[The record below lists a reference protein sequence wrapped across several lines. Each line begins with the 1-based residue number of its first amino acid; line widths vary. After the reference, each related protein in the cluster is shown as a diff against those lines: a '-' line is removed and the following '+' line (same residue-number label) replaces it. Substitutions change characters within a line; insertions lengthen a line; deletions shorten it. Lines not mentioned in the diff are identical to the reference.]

1 MNDTN
6 IVSKVL
12 VQEDAS
18 VQDTLRCFLSDNHL
32 IGLKASESNLME
44 MLATN
49 TDLGAIF
56 ISDHSVANGKQ
67 GLELGLEIH
76 NSRPELPIFYR
87 SEEQDV
93 SLEHPYINA
102 FAGVYSFANM
112 DNLTKLVNSHLFIN
126 HYPMPLIRGI
136 QQISEAAF
144 GNVIQGVRVQTDAP
158 YLVKDQIIFGELLSL
173 IPLESSW
180 CRGTMMLQ
188 TTQQEV
194 MDMIAAGKTHL
205 KTDTTDFRQVNE
217 VLNEVTN
224 LIWGRIKA
232 EFFANADHNENVTT
246 RIQVPTLVNHQEKY
260 ISFGS
265 HDPQLCFKYNI
276 IDDSAGLPSIVV
288 YQKMVFNLSWSPE
301 EFKES
306 DKATDELVESGELE
320 FF

>member
-1 MNDTN
+1 MSETN

-18 VQDTLRCFLSDNHL
+18 VEGALRHFLSDNHL
-32 IGLKASESNLME
+32 VGLKASESNLME
-44 MLATN
+44 MLASN

-56 ISDHSVANGKQ
+56 ISEQSVANGKK
-67 GLELGLEIH
+67 GLDLGLAIH

-87 SEEQDV
+87 TEEQDV
-93 SLEHPYINA
+93 LLEEPYNSA
-102 FAGVYSFANM
+102 FAGVYSLANM
-112 DNLTKLVNSHLFIN
+112 EDLTNLVNSHLFIN

-136 QQISEAAF
+136 QQLSEEAF
-144 GNVIQGVRVQTDAP
+144 SSIIDGVQVKTDVP
-158 YLVKDQIIFGELLSL
+158 YLVKDQIIFGELFSL

-188 TTQQEV
+188 TTQREI

-205 KTDTTDFRQVNE
+205 APEVTDFRQVNE
-217 VLNEVTN
+217 VLSEVTN
-224 LIWGRIKA
+224 LIWGKIKS
-232 EFFANADHNENVTT
+232 EFFANADYNENITT

-265 HDPQLCFKYNI
+265 HDPQLCFRYTIADEVN
-276 IDDSAGLPSIVV
+276 GLPSIVV

>member
-1 MNDTN
+1 MSDTD

-18 VQDTLRCFLSDNHL
+18 AEDTLRSFLSDNRL
-32 IGLKASESNLME
+32 VGLKASECNLME

-56 ISDHSVANGKQ
+56 ISEQSVADGKK

-87 SEEQDV
+87 TEEQGAL
-93 SLEHPYINA
+93 LEEPYNSA
-102 FAGVYSFANM
+102 FAGVYCFANM
-112 DNLTKLVNSHLFIN
+112 ADLNNLVNSHLFIH

-136 QQISEAAF
+136 QQLSEEAF
-144 GNVIQGVRVQTDAP
+144 GNVIKGVRVQTDAP
-158 YLVKDQIIFGELLSL
+158 YLVKDQIIFGELISL

-194 MDMIAAGKTHL
+194 MDMIIAGKTHL
-205 KTDTTDFRQVNE
+205 TTDISDFRQVNE
-217 VLNEVTN
+217 VLSEITN
-224 LIWGRIKA
+224 LIWGKIKS
-232 EFFANADHNENVTT
+232 EFFATEDYNENVTT

-265 HDPQLCFKYNI
+265 KDPQLCFRYTI
-276 IDDSAGLPSIVV
+276 TDDVDDSLSIVV
-288 YQKMVFNLSWSPE
+288 YQKMVFNLSWCPE